1 MNREIRT
8 GTHKLYKG
16 RYFIVFYDKTDTNF
30 LESFDNVREILKFQ
44 NKPITRQN
52 VNLVNVELYRAL
64 RTDTHFT
71 RLLTGEV
78 MRVYI
83 IDTSDNDDE

>member
-1 MNREIRT
+1 MNREVRT

-44 NKPITRQN
+44 HKPITRQN
-52 VNLVNVELYRAL
+52 VNLINVELYRAL
-64 RTDTHFT
+64 RTDTHLT